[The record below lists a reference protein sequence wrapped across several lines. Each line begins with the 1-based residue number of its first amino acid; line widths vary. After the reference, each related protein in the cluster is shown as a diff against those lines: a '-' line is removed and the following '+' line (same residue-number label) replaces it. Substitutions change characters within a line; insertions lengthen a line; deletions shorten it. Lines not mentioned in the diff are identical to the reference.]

1 MLNQFTFTLGP
12 DYVDVEYN
20 GFNYYDYYIQST
32 GNDRLGIFATQ
43 EAIPLNLAGG
53 LIANGSYDI
62 LGHLFITSTTLEKEP
77 EELNLNV
84 VAVNPIVA
92 NTNPPPNQIFG
103 APTLITFS
111 SNHDFQVG
119 EWVGISQSNASW
131 LNGTFLVSGIPTP
144 NEIEIITD
152 TSFGG
157 VHDTTGYVVG
167 DEVMLRNPQSI
178 GEIGVALYDYDA
190 DQWSYTRLLRSIQ
203 LNFLTSK
210 ANDITGR
217 DDVRRKTLYYT
228 DDHNNRR
235 AFYYYGE
242 YIQDG
247 ALAHINPNNYYT
259 YDNIDEQNEVSSNSI
274 EATVRL
280 SEQTSSQGH

>member
-1 MLNQFTFTLGP
+1 MDEVQTAGDAQSIYDNLTDPNVFEYAAQFTFTLGP
-12 DYVDVEYN
+12 DYVDVDFN
-20 GFNYYDYYIQST
+20 GFNNLYYDYYIQSI
-32 GNDRLGIFATQ
+32 GNDRLDIFATQ
-43 EAIPLNLAGG
+43 EAIPLNLTGG

-62 LGHLFITSTTLEKEP
+62 LGNLFITSTTLEKEP

-84 VAVNPIVA
+84 IDVGPVIG
-92 NTNPPPNQIFG
+92 TTFD

-119 EWVGISQSNASW
+119 EWVGISNSNASW

-144 NEIEIITD
+144 NQIEIITD

-157 VHDTTGYVVG
+157 VHDNTLYVVG

-190 DQWSYTRLLRSIQ
+190 DAWSYTRLLRSIQ
-203 LNFLTSK
+203 LNFLTIHG
-210 ANDITGR
+210 NDITGR

-228 DDHNNRR
+228 DDYNNRR

-242 YIQDG
+242 YIEDG

-259 YDNIDEQNEVSSNSI
+259 YDNI
-274 EATVRL
+274 
-280 SEQTSSQGH
+280 